1 MPPVEKLSQRLVTE
15 TQSRPS
21 PVVSP
26 PVVPAGGSSSVG
38 TANPVGSDGP
48 VVAGSPIG
56 PCEVV
61 LVGGDDGLPRVG
73 EALSFPDAAGG
84 SLPVVPAG
92 GGGGGVLLSGY
103 CEPCGLR
110 WTGCCR

>member
-1 MPPVEKLSQRLVTE
+1 M
-15 TQSRPS
+15 
-21 PVVSP
+21 
-26 PVVPAGGSSSVG
+26 G

-73 EALSFPDAAGG
+73 EALSFPDVAGG

-92 GGGGGVLLSGY
+92 GSSSVGTTNPVGSDGPVVAGSPIGPCETLSPLFRTRQY
-103 CEPCGLR
+103 
-110 WTGCCR
+110 WV